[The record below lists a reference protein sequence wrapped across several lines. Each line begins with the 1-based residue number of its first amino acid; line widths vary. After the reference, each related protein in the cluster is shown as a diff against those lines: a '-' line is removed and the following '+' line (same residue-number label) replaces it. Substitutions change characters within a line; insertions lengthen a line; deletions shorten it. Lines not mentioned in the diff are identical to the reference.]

1 MKKFLIIFI
10 LVALFGLNFGAVV
23 VRLNDNKLHPYV
35 TRSNHILMEDIDK
48 SQWTDEGI
56 NTSEES
62 INWHLL
68 NKISNE
74 QGDGLNTFLVKLFLE
89 QINSSIKQLSEE
101 GNISTNRHNLKRDI
115 PDVERCGCNQVS
127 NEGSQKHDLY
137 MEYKLKKPRHKRE
150 YQTLP
155 QGDRFERTKRRPGRS
170 INDSPDKKSTCGC
183 HAKIVS
189 PESADKS
196 DEKINLQQEKARRR
210 RSNDKSSEE
219 NSSEEMKV
227 VVKIDDKPDEVKLE
241 PKENLRKRRSCDK
254 SSEEDSS
261 EEKKVVVKVDD
272 KPDEVILE
280 PKENS
285 RKRRSTLKSS
295 EEGSTEE
302 RKSVVK
308 IDDKPDEVKL
318 EPKENLRKRRSCDKS
333 SEEDSFEETKGV
345 VKVDDKPDEVKLEP
359 KENSRK
365 RRSTLKSSD
374 EGSTEERK
382 SVVKIDDKPDEVKL
396 EPKENLRKRRSPDKS
411 SEEDSSEEIKVVVKV
426 DDKLDEVK
434 LEPKE
439 NSRKRRSCD
448 KSSEEDSA
456 EETKVVLKVDDKP
469 DEVKL
474 EPKGNSRKRRSC
486 DDSLDDDSCGGEFV
500 WESRKRRSTHKP
512 SGENSSEDPK
522 VAVSKVE
529 NRASPEALPKRLSS
543 NDVLSIEILSKE
555 QKRNLHELLIA
566 DFDAYKLKVSQQ
578 KNNRSE
584 NLSTETKSGDLS
596 NTYISGNSATPDNFA
611 DDYVQ
616 GCEGYDQNFSEAN
629 ETTYNDDSENKAD
642 KK

>member
-1 MKKFLIIFI
+1 MKKFLTIFI

-48 SQWTDEGI
+48 SQWTDEGKS
-56 NTSEES
+56 TSEES

-68 NKISNE
+68 KKISNE

-89 QINSSIKQLSEE
+89 KTSSSIKQLSEE

-115 PDVERCGCNQVS
+115 PDVERCGCNQPS

-189 PESADKS
+189 PESPDKS

-261 EEKKVVVKVDD
+261 EEKKVVVK
-272 KPDEVILE
+272 
-280 PKENS
+280 
-285 RKRRSTLKSS
+285 
-295 EEGSTEE
+295 
-302 RKSVVK
+302 

-333 SEEDSFEETKGV
+333 SEEDSSEEKKVV
-345 VKVDDKPDEVKLEP
+345 VKV
-359 KENSRK
+359 
-365 RRSTLKSSD
+365 
-374 EGSTEERK
+374 
-382 SVVKIDDKPDEVKL
+382 DDKPDEVKL
-396 EPKENLRKRRSPDKS
+396 EPKENLRKRRSRDKS

-426 DDKLDEVK
+426 DDKPDEVK